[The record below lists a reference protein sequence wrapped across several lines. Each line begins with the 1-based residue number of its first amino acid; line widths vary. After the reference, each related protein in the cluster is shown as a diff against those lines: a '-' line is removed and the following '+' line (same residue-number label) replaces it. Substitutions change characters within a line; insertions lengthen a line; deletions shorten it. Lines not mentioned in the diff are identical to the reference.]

1 MLNKRY
7 LSFRVIKVS
16 TLCARITIYR
26 ITFVKIIL
34 VALNFIGSNTH
45 SVENGN
51 ALSWCSVVT
60 RYWRFANFMGR
71 LSSRLSILSVSS
83 KLQQKLSFI

>member
-16 TLCARITIYR
+16 TLCALITISR
-26 ITFVKIIL
+26 ITFVRVIL
-34 VALNFIGSNTH
+34 VALNRLEH
-45 SVENGN
+45 ARAVENGN
-51 ALSWCSVVT
+51 ALSWFSVVT

-71 LSSRLSILSVSS
+71 LSRRLSISSVSS